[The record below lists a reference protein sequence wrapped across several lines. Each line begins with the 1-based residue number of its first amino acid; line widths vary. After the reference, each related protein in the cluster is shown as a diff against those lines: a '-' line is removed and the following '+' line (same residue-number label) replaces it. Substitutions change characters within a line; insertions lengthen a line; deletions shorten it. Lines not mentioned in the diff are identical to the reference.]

1 MKDYSEYSDN
11 NLFEM
16 FCKDNANKQDI
27 FTEIYNRYSISIY
40 NYCYHTLLNVQDA
53 NDVTQEVFIRFYQ
66 HSSQIETTSSLKGY
80 LYKIARN
87 QCLFILK
94 KRIEKIPIN
103 EDDIEFNEKSLENE
117 ELSKLINQAIEKLP
131 YALREVF
138 VLRFVQG
145 MDYNEIEA
153 ITMIKNTTLRTKISR
168 ALSKMQE
175 LLKPYF
181 IENIKEQNK

>member
-1 MKDYSEYSDN
+1 MKDYSKYSDN
-11 NLFEM
+11 NLFEL
-16 FCKDNANKQDI
+16 FCKEDANKKEI
-27 FTEIYNRYSISIY
+27 FTEIYNRFSVAIY

-66 HSSQIETTSSLKGY
+66 HSSQIESATSLKGY

-87 QCLFILK
+87 QCLILLK
-94 KRIEKIPIN
+94 KRVEKIPID
-103 EDDIEFNEKSLENE
+103 EDEIEFDDNLVENE
-117 ELSKLINQAIEKLP
+117 ELSKLINLAIEKLP
-131 YALREVF
+131 FALREVF

-153 ITMIKNTTLRTKISR
+153 VTMIKNTTLRTKISR

-181 IENIKEQNK
+181 SENIKEQNK